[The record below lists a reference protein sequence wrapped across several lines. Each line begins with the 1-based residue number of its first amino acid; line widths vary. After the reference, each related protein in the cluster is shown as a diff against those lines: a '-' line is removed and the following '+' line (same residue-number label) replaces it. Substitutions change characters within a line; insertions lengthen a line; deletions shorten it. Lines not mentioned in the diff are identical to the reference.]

1 MIPVLLT
8 GAGGF
13 IGSALARAIA
23 DAGTSHLILL
33 DSSEQNLFAIHRG
46 LTKDGIPHEPI
57 LGSVTDAA
65 LLDSIF
71 TRFRPRIVYHAAAL
85 KHVSLLEFNPLAAV
99 HNNAL
104 GAYTL
109 ARAALRHGA
118 ESLILVS
125 TDKAVNPR
133 GIMGASK
140 RLAELTIAALSGGCR
155 MNAVRLGNVYG
166 STGSAVP
173 IFLEQIA
180 AGGPVTV
187 TDPQATRYFISLDA
201 AVDAILAAADSPVDG
216 CILLP
221 DLGEP
226 RRILDLARSLIGAA
240 PIEIEFI
247 GLRPGE
253 KLREELVSAT
263 EVREGRTASGL
274 EIIRTPS
281 PSPAELDEHMARIA
295 RQLAARDLAAVL
307 ETMRPLAPEYQ
318 PSGSLAP

>member
-1 MIPVLLT
+1 MISVLLT

-23 DAGTSHLILL
+23 EAGTVHLILL
-33 DSSEQNLFAIHRG
+33 DSSEQNLFAIHRR
-46 LTKDGIPHEPI
+46 LTLAGIPHEPI
-57 LGSVTDAA
+57 LGSVTDSA

-85 KHVSLLEFNPLAAV
+85 KHVSLLELNPLAAV
-99 HNNAL
+99 RDNAL
-104 GAYTL
+104 GTYAL

-155 MNAVRLGNVYG
+155 MKAVRLGNVYG

-187 TDPQATRYFISLDA
+187 THPEVARYFIPLDA
-201 AVDAILAAADSPVDG
+201 TVDAILAAADSSVDG
-216 CILLP
+216 CVLLP
-221 DLGEP
+221 DLGAP
-226 RRILDLARSLIGAA
+226 RRILDLARNLIGAA
-240 PIEIEFI
+240 PVEIKFI

-253 KLREELVSAT
+253 KLCEELVSTA
-263 EVREGRTASGL
+263 EIREGRTASGL
-274 EIIRTPS
+274 EIIRTPA
-281 PSPAELDEHMARIA
+281 PSPAELDRHMARIA
-295 RQLAARDLAAVL
+295 CQLATRDLAALL
-307 ETMRPLAPEYQ
+307 ETMRALVPEYQ
-318 PSGSLAP
+318 LGRSLAP